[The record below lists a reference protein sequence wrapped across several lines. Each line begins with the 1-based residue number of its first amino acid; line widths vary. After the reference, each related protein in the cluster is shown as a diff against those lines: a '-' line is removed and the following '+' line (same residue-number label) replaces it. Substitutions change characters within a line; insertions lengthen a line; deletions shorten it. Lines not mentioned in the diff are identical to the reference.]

1 MSITTKAMVLNL
13 SINLWKGYRLDKDA
27 SRKVADDANA
37 DQDAARVNKHLIP
50 KAALAPIIT
59 AAGAV
64 RTHFYQHTL
73 PWKDNGDRLLTRT
86 MYMKFIEDHQEL
98 ADKFDDEVKHF
109 VSKTYPAAVEQ
120 AGFRM
125 GALFN
130 PEDYPRPDEL
140 RRRFSINLDID
151 AVTEAGDFRV
161 QMDEA
166 EVESVRSQMEEAM
179 EKRIAGA
186 MRDVWGRLLDVVSHF
201 HTKMVSTRVDEHGE
215 EKPALFRDSTV
226 TNIQALLDLLPG
238 LNVLEDPELERMRVQ
253 VEQTIAGYEP
263 GELRQD
269 PEIRSAA
276 AKEADDIMAS
286 MRAYMSAMGAS

>member
-13 SINLWKGYRLDKDA
+13 TINLWKGYRLDKDA
-27 SRKVADDANA
+27 SKKVADDANA
-37 DQDAARVNKHLIP
+37 DSDAARVNKHLIP
-50 KAALAPIIT
+50 KAALAPIVT

-86 MYMKFIEDHQEL
+86 MYMKFIQDHQDL
-98 ADKFDDEVKHF
+98 ADKFDDEVDTFIK
-109 VSKTYPAAVEQ
+109 KTYPAAVEQ

-130 PEDYPRPDEL
+130 PDDYPRPDEL
-140 RRRFSINLDID
+140 RRRFSVTLDID

-161 QMDEA
+161 QMDKA
-166 EVESVRSQMEEAM
+166 EIANVRGQMEEAM

-201 HTKMVSTRVDEHGE
+201 HTKMVSTTAAGD
-215 EKPALFRDSTV
+215 PAIFRDSTV
-226 TNIQALLDLLPG
+226 TNITTLLEILPG
-238 LNVLEDPELERMRVQ
+238 LNVLDDPELEKMRLQ

-263 GELRQD
+263 SELRQL
-269 PEIRSAA
+269 PEVRSAA
-276 AKEADDIMAS
+276 AKEADEIMAS
-286 MRAYMSAMGAS
+286 MRAYMNAMGDNQ